1 MLQLNEKVAAKAIA
15 SEKSQYGLIAEG
27 IRTAPDR
34 QKLKQILVQECL
46 TIPKIKGPSLLELL
60 LKQQN
65 KPIESILPHVTQV
78 ES

>member
-27 IRTAPDR
+27 MRIAPDR

-46 TIPKIKGPSLLELL
+46 TIPKIKGPSLLEFLF
-60 LKQQN
+60 KQEN